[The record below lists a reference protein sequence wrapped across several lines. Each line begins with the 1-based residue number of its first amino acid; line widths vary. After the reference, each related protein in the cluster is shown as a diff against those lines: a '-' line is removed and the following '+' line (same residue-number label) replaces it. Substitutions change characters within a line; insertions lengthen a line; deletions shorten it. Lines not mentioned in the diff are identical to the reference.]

1 MIFTTV
7 SYPAGATR
15 AIPSANFSRLVP
27 FGPVNL
33 EAPPL
38 LDPERLKEM
47 PSAPENF
54 AVQFIQNWVWWADN
68 VDAVTQRFEDWL
80 LTKPESSPEA
90 ESH

>member
-1 MIFTTV
+1 
-7 SYPAGATR
+7 
-15 AIPSANFSRLVP
+15 
-27 FGPVNL
+27 
-33 EAPPL
+33 L

-54 AVQFIQNWVWWADN
+54 DVQFVQNWVWWADN
-68 VDAVTQRFEDWL
+68 IEAVTQRFEDWL